1 MTLLTTTHDTVQSTE
16 INPVAIDRVSV
27 EQRLIEL
34 AAFLVDGPPANEVPL
49 RLDPDGDPL
58 WFLAD
63 RMVASRRLRRAA

>member
-1 MTLLTTTHDTVQSTE
+1 MTVLTRTRPETQQLSQT
-16 INPVAIDRVSV
+16 ALKRAGV

-34 AAFLVDGPPANEVPL
+34 AAFLVDGPPATDVP
-49 RLDPDGDPL
+49 RQLDPGDDPL